1 MRDPSLLPIHA
12 MSGSATSPVA
22 LTLPAQRV
30 DARGKVHVDLRAIVV
45 LAAPLILNSG
55 VQTLLN
61 LTDTWF
67 LGRLS
72 TDAVAAMGTIYW
84 PIIAIIMLVSGVGM
98 AVQTVVAQA
107 FGAGDLRRAGE
118 ATWLGLWA
126 SALSIPVF
134 ALVAWA
140 GPLMLKP
147 FGLDPAI
154 ERLATEFWF
163 PRLLCSPIGLALW
176 ALFGFFNG
184 IGRPKVTFAVTSC
197 VALANI
203 ALNPVFMFTLGLGMA
218 GSAWATSVAMTI
230 GLVIAL
236 WVFHGERYHDAY
248 AVRETRKP
256 DWYKLWQQF
265 VLGFP
270 MGLLYAADLIG
281 ASFFQIMEVDLSAAD
296 GAVTQIV
303 MMLTSAAYMPGVGI
317 AIAGTTLVGQAIG
330 AGDKKWAYK
339 VGNATIA
346 LAAGYM
352 GATGL
357 LLALVGPWILPLF
370 VQASDPLAAEV
381 VGIGATI
388 LWIAAGFQLFD
399 GLNLGSGFALRG
411 AGESTIPAALVIVI
425 SWFIFVPLAHTLIFT
440 HDQAWIGGLPQLGWG
455 SIGGWLALFVYVLL
469 LGSSLFLRW
478 RSRAWERIRLSG

>member
-1 MRDPSLLPIHA
+1 MH
-12 MSGSATSPVA
+12 GSDTRTESPT
-22 LTLPAQRV
+22 LLPAQRI
-30 DARGKVHVDLRAIVV
+30 DAQGRSHVDVRAILV
-45 LAAPLILNSG
+45 LSAPLILNSG

-72 TDAVAAMGTIYW
+72 TNAVAAMGTIYW
-84 PIIAIIMLVSGVGM
+84 PIIAIIMLLSGVGM

-107 FGAGDLRRAGE
+107 FGSGHLRRAGE
-118 ATWLGLWA
+118 ATWLGLWS
-126 SALSIPVF
+126 SALSLPIF
-134 ALVAWA
+134 AAIAWA

-147 FGLDPAI
+147 FGLDPEI
-154 ERLATEFWF
+154 ERLAADFWF

-184 IGRPKVTFAVTSC
+184 IGRPTVTFAVTSC

-203 ALNPVFMFTLGLGMA
+203 ALNPIFMFELGLGMA
-218 GSAWATSVAMTI
+218 GSAWATSVALAI
-230 GLVIAL
+230 GLAIAL
-236 WVFHGERYHDAY
+236 WVWHGERYRVTY
-248 AVRETRKP
+248 AVRETRRP
-256 DWYKLWQQF
+256 DWRKLRQQF

-330 AGDKKWAYK
+330 AGDRQWAFK
-339 VGNATIA
+339 VGNASIA

-352 GATGL
+352 GAIGIV
-357 LLALVGPWILPLF
+357 LALLGPWILPLF
-370 VQASDPLAAEV
+370 VQAGDPLALDV
-381 VGIGATI
+381 VRVGATI
-388 LWIAAGFQLFD
+388 LWIAAGFQFFD

-411 AGESTIPAALVIVI
+411 AGESTVPALLVIVI
-425 SWFIFVPLAHTLIFT
+425 SWFIFVPLAHTLIFD
-440 HDQAWIGGLPQLGWG
+440 HSQAWIGGLPQLGWG
-455 SIGGWLALFVYVLL
+455 SVGGWLALFVYVML
-469 LGSSLFLRW
+469 LGSTLFLRW
-478 RSRAWERIRLSG
+478 RSRAWQRIRLDA